1 MSKVSSEYAEALFT
15 LSQEEDCGKEYE
27 ESLETVL
34 NAFDENPSYIKLLE
48 APSIPLA
55 ERLQA
60 IDEAFSDSV
69 SGAVVSFLKLL
80 CKRGRISEFKEC
92 VEQYRLLLNELE
104 KISEATVTSAVEL
117 SGKEKEEL
125 KKKLEKI
132 SGKTVTLECKV
143 DRKIL
148 GGLIVEMD
156 GKVMDSSLKR
166 HLDDVKDVISR

>member
-60 IDEAFSDSV
+60 IDGFGFGSSGFLFEAFMQ
-69 SGAVVSFLKLL
+69 
-80 CKRGRISEFKEC
+80 KRANIRI
-92 VEQYRLLLNELE
+92 
-104 KISEATVTSAVEL
+104 
-117 SGKEKEEL
+117 
-125 KKKLEKI
+125 
-132 SGKTVTLECKV
+132 
-143 DRKIL
+143 
-148 GGLIVEMD
+148 
-156 GKVMDSSLKR
+156 
-166 HLDDVKDVISR
+166 